1 MLKYSN
7 GWGHFLISV
16 IFVVTGLLLIFFS
29 PDGTMKGIGV
39 GILTT
44 VVGAWFVPGA
54 AKQVANQIQAQVNEA
69 VPAPAPDPAPA
80 LATAVMPA
88 ARKAPPL
95 PAVQLPSSPPAPPA
109 TRLPESIPQDGEKG
123 Q

>member
-16 IFVVTGLLLIFFS
+16 LFVVTGLLLIFFS
-29 PDGTMKGIGV
+29 PDVTMKGIGV

-54 AKQVANQIQAQVNEA
+54 AKQMATQIQEQVKEVVPA
-69 VPAPAPDPAPA
+69 PAPAPDPR
-80 LATAVMPA
+80 ATVRTSSVRP
-88 ARKAPPL
+88 APPL

-109 TRLPESIPQDGEKG
+109 TTFPESIPQDGEKG

>member
-16 IFVVTGLLLIFFS
+16 LFVVTGLLLIFFS

-54 AKQVANQIQAQVNEA
+54 AKQMATQIQAQVQEA
-69 VPAPAPDPAPA
+69 VPAPAPAPDPR
-80 LATAVMPA
+80 ATVRTSSVRP
-88 ARKAPPL
+88 APPL
-95 PAVQLPSSPPAPPA
+95 PAVQLPSSPPAPAA
-109 TRLPESIPQDGEKG
+109 TRLPEIIPQDGEKG

>member
-16 IFVVTGLLLIFFS
+16 LFVVTGLLLIFFS

-54 AKQVANQIQAQVNEA
+54 AKQMATQIQAQVQEA
-69 VPAPAPDPAPA
+69 VPAPVPAPDPRATVRAPA
-80 LATAVMPA
+80 VRP
-88 ARKAPPL
+88 APPL
-95 PAVQLPSSPPAPPA
+95 PAVQLPSSPPAPAA